1 MSQSTLPSM
10 RIILFSNQPPPLV
23 NAIVESLE
31 AMGQQVLL
39 VVTTPGTRLRPNEN
53 YHRIVASARRDL
65 DVLVTSHISR
75 LPALLRGLEPDVI
88 FSAGFPWKLPPEL
101 LNLPRLGCINAHPAL
116 LPKYRGPE
124 PVFWQ
129 LMNGETQIGM
139 TIHRMD
145 AEFDTG
151 PILAQR
157 AMDISEDDDIDS
169 VFSKLL
175 ALGGPLLAEALAA
188 VAADVPGTP
197 QPIEGSYAPL
207 LTDAERHLDWSRSAV
222 QLRNQVRAWGS
233 QGALATI
240 DGKVYLVRRARV
252 VLSSSTTQ
260 PGTLLERANEKLLV
274 QAGQDALL
282 IEDFREV

>member
-1 MSQSTLPSM
+1 MPQSSLPSL
-10 RIILFSNQPPPLV
+10 RIILFSNQPAPLV
-23 NAIVESLE
+23 NAVVEALE

-65 DVLVTSHISR
+65 DVLVTSHMSR

-88 FSAGFPWKLPPEL
+88 FSAGFPWKFPPAL
-101 LNLPRLGCINAHPAL
+101 LEVPRLGCINAHPAL

-129 LMNGETQIGM
+129 LMNGEPQIGM

-145 AEFDTG
+145 AQFDTG
-151 PILAQR
+151 PILVQR

-169 VFSKLL
+169 VYAQLL
-175 ALGGPLLAEALAA
+175 TLGGPLLPEALAA
-188 VAADVPGTP
+188 VAAGVPGTP
-197 QPIEGSYAPL
+197 QPAEGSYAPL
-207 LTDAERHLDWSRSAV
+207 MTEAERNLDWNRSAV
-222 QLRNQVRAWGS
+222 PLRNQVRAWGS
-233 QGALATI
+233 QGALARI

-252 VLSSSTTQ
+252 VPTSSPVQ
-260 PGTLLERANEKLLV
+260 PGTVLERAGARMLV
-274 QAGQDALL
+274 QTGQDALL
-282 IEDFREV
+282 PGDFREA

>member
-1 MSQSTLPSM
+1 MSQSSLPSM

-23 NAIVESLE
+23 NAVVESLG

-39 VVTTPGTRLRPNEN
+39 VVTTPGTRSRPNEN

-65 DVLVTSHISR
+65 DVLVTSHMSR
-75 LPALLRGLEPDVI
+75 LPAILHGLEPDVI
-88 FSAGFPWKLPPEL
+88 FSAGFPWKLPPAL
-101 LNLPRLGCINAHPAL
+101 LKVPRLGCINAHPAL

-129 LMNGETQIGM
+129 IMNGEPQIGM

-151 PILAQR
+151 PILVQR

-175 ALGGPLLAEALAA
+175 TLGGPLLPEALAA
-188 VAADVPGTP
+188 VAAGVPGTP
-197 QPIEGSYAPL
+197 QPVEGSYAPMV
-207 LTDAERHLDWSRSAV
+207 TEAEHNLDWNRSAV
-222 QLRNQVRAWGS
+222 HLRNQVRAWGS
-233 QGALATI
+233 QGALARI

-252 VLSSSTTQ
+252 VPTSSPAQ
-260 PGTLLERANEKLLV
+260 PGTVLERSDERLLV
-274 QAGQDALL
+274 QAGQDALS
-282 IEDFREV
+282 IEDFREA